1 MQIYLGL
8 GSNLGKRRANL
19 RQAIVRLQEAG
30 LRQMRLSPVVES
42 PALLPERSPA
52 AWNRPFLNLVLEAEA
67 DGSPRQW
74 LRRTQE
80 IQEAMGRAEHSRW
93 APRLIDIDLLLWGDR
108 IIREEKLS
116 IPHPELH
123 RRAFVVSPLV
133 HLRPDLRVPGR
144 PEQTVLQM
152 SQELPHHIPLW
163 MGVVNLTP
171 DSFSDG
177 GKHTEW
183 AAVEPLVE
191 AMAEAGVHIVDL
203 GAESTRPG
211 ASPVSAQEEWSRL
224 QPVLERLRERWAS
237 DPLGPRTSIDT
248 RHPEVVEKAL
258 RVGVDIVN
266 DVSGLTCDAM
276 ICLARDSGKE
286 WVAMHHLTIP
296 AERGVILSEDCDPC
310 QEVEAWLERQLER
323 WERAGLDLGRVI
335 FDPGIGFGKNSLQ
348 SLEILRHVSRFRR
361 HGLRV
366 LAGHSRKSF
375 MKDFS
380 ALVPAERD
388 MDTIGASL
396 SLCRKGVDILRIHD
410 VPRHARAYLA
420 WAHVEQ

>member
-1 MQIYLGL
+1 VEAERRHAETVIGELPYEPGL
-8 GSNLGKRRANL
+8 QDKVKLQAVAWDRPGTRVPMHADKPAQRSVDLALGKPS
-19 RQAIVRLQEAG
+19 QCDIDVAIIAGTLGAPGRCAGFIGRSGMNAPENGG
-30 LRQMRLSPVVES
+30 LRVCRATL
-42 PALLPERSPA
+42 RSCPTY
-52 AWNRPFLNLVLEAEA
+52 
-67 DGSPRQW
+67 G
-74 LRRTQE
+74 
-80 IQEAMGRAEHSRW
+80 
-93 APRLIDIDLLLWGDR
+93 
-108 IIREEKLS
+108 
-116 IPHPELH
+116 
-123 RRAFVVSPLV
+123 LV

-276 ICLARDSGKE
+276 ICLARDSGNE